1 MRVVWSDPYVW
12 LHLAGLAI
20 VPLLLELCFVGLAV
34 GDPILPVWLE
44 FFLVAAVGIVPI
56 LWMQWQRPFCI
67 FSVVALALAPGNL
80 SDPRRRMLR
89 FFRTSVNQVL
99 AIATAIALAIVL
111 WQVYRFAPLAAD
123 LAPFSSR
130 WQGLGLAAIAFFGVN
145 LFTQVPVSVLRLLT
159 VSDRQL
165 AAQDPYSPERI
176 PLDFVLFGLRLR
188 HILPEPKVRP
198 LSPPPAPT
206 TSQLSDLSTPEATEV
221 SSESSDVAVPES
233 ISEASKSLTESE
245 EQPTAEIA
253 TEETTELEEVATA
266 VETAEPSLTQTADE
280 DITIDVPEA
289 SEPEGSE
296 ETKEQSPDL
305 TSEKDAS
312 PDLPNVTESQANKDT
327 DEPSLAPTADEDAT
341 SDISKAIAPEVTE
354 AAEEKPPTS
363 TEDDASTADVT
374 EAIASE
380 LSEEN
385 VVPPSAQSDLT
396 NESETES
403 SEATKTSHPEAD
415 PEDVNTPITEA

>member
-20 VPLLLELCFVGLAV
+20 VPLLLEICFVGLAV

-44 FFLVAAVGIVPI
+44 FFLVAAVGIAPI

-89 FFRTSVNQVL
+89 LFRTSVNQVL
-99 AIATAIALAIVL
+99 AIATAIALAITL
-111 WQVYRFAPLAAD
+111 WQLYRFAPIAAD
-123 LAPFSSR
+123 LAPLSSR

-206 TSQLSDLSTPEATEV
+206 PSEPPEPPTLDGTEV
-221 SSESSDVAVPES
+221 SSESSDAAIPET
-233 ISEASKSLTESE
+233 ISEAPESPIESE
-245 EQPTAEIA
+245 EQSTEAMVTEESIELEDTATAADTAEQSLVPPEN
-253 TEETTELEEVATA
+253 TDSTT
-266 VETAEPSLTQTADE
+266 
-280 DITIDVPEA
+280 DVPEA
-289 SEPEGSE
+289 SAVEASE
-296 ETKEQSPDL
+296 ITEERSLSL
-305 TSEKDAS
+305 THEEDAS
-312 PDLPNVTESQANKDT
+312 PDLPITTESQANEET
-327 DEPSLAPTADEDAT
+327 NEQSLATAADEDLT
-341 SDISKAIAPEVTE
+341 PDIS
-354 AAEEKPPTS
+354 
-363 TEDDASTADVT
+363 

-380 LSEEN
+380 VTAAAKEQALDSMQDEAPTEEVTEASTSELAEEP
-385 VVPPSAQSDLT
+385 VVPSPTQSDLT
-396 NESETES
+396 NEPETEP
-403 SEATKTSHPEAD
+403 SEATETSPPGGDQDMNA
-415 PEDVNTPITEA
+415 PTTEA

>member
-1 MRVVWSDPYVW
+1 SNRNTLTGTWVKRLTPKK
-12 LHLAGLAI
+12 AI
-20 VPLLLELCFVGLAV
+20 
-34 GDPILPVWLE
+34 
-44 FFLVAAVGIVPI
+44 
-56 LWMQWQRPFCI
+56 
-67 FSVVALALAPGNL
+67 APGNL

-111 WQVYRFAPLAAD
+111 WQVYRFAPIAAD

-206 TSQLSDLSTPEATEV
+206 ISQPPDLSTSEATEV
-221 SSESSDVAVPES
+221 SSESIDAAVSES
-233 ISEASKSLTESE
+233 ISEASESPTESE
-245 EQPTAEIA
+245 EQPAVE
-253 TEETTELEEVATA
+253 TEVEEVATA
-266 VETAEPSLTQTADE
+266 AEIAEQSLTPTADE
-280 DITIDVPEA
+280 DITTDVPEA

-296 ETKEQSPDL
+296 GIEERSPDL
-305 TSEKDAS
+305 TPDEDTS
-312 PDLPNVTESQANKDT
+312 PDLPNTTESQITEGT
-327 DEPSLAPTADEDAT
+327 DEQALAPTAEENAT
-341 SDISKAIAPEVTE
+341 SDIS
-354 AAEEKPPTS
+354 
-363 TEDDASTADVT
+363 
-374 EAIASE
+374 EAI
-380 LSEEN
+380 
-385 VVPPSAQSDLT
+385 T
-396 NESETES
+396 
-403 SEATKTSHPEAD
+403 SEATETPEVE